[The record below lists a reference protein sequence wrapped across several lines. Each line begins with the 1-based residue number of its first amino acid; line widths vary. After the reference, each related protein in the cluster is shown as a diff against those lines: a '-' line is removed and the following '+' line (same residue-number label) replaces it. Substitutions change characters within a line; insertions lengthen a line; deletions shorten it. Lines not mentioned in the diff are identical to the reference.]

1 MLDHQSTKRFS
12 EHSVKDTHFLHV
24 QGVPHNSQSES
35 WKISI
40 IKLCVR
46 IKLFLSICHILY
58 FKNINLHSSCS
69 DTQILT
75 ALSPFFFIHRALLL
89 GKWEVAVDL
98 ILKPRE
104 GGKQQS
110 VNLRGSSHEGRN
122 AQLECSFIVMMVL
135 WPVCTQISITKAIDG
150 PEVFSSDAS
159 LKHSAKLPY
168 ECLDL

>member
-12 EHSVKDTHFLHV
+12 EHSVKDTHV

-58 FKNINLHSSCS
+58 FKNINLHLSCS

-110 VNLRGSSHEGRN
+110 LNLRGSSHESRN
-122 AQLECSFIVMMVL
+122 AQLECSFIVMMVF
-135 WPVCTQISITKAIDG
+135 WPVCTQISITNWLLMVRRCC
-150 PEVFSSDAS
+150 PVMHLS
-159 LKHSAKLPY
+159 KHSAKLPY